1 MITALWIIVTLVFIV
16 TVANAAVAFLLWVY
30 CAGLTSVIKNHDA
43 DKQKHWSSKWEDNS
57 DA

>member
-1 MITALWIIVTLVFIV
+1 MTA
-16 TVANAAVAFLLWVY
+16 LWVY